1 MGAWTVK
8 WPRPGTAGGGARG
21 RVRGGSWH
29 GDPESQREGSSG
41 RSTQPHNKPSLC
53 GFQMHGRAPRV
64 TSLPAGG
71 TAPTLGPG
79 SYDITKGCPSRD
91 PGFAPF
97 LSLTS
102 RDPLTPRDL
111 LSRPGPGHYDLHCA
125 QKWQGRGDG
134 AFGSHS
140 ERFIHQVSDGPG
152 PGQYEVTTQ
161 DPDHVT
167 KPVVGA
173 APHPP
178 RPPAPPSIP
187 CPFQSHGYR
196 ESNTGRG
203 LKAIAA
209 PETDSSLG
217 PAFYCPQVVEAIR
230 GCAPFARSCSA
241 RFSFKAREGPGPG
254 QYEPHRCHQ
263 TYSHSERTGQT
274 SNHNGKKHTIKK
286 HKKYTH
292 STYKLEHS
300 IYKLSEIQTNLSR
313 HSPGPGSYDICE
325 DFYRSRSSG
334 GTASFLSHTK
344 RFTSRM
350 SSTPSPASYSVI
362 TETRAVTAATKSAPF
377 SQSGARFQQPQ
388 QQTPGPGSYQLSPS
402 PGSSVVS
409 MATAFGSSAPRPM
422 REQSQSH
429 DPGPAH
435 YHVTNPTPHRSS
447 SVWGIHCDIPGPDYY
462 DVSEVVRRKK
472 WAPHRTRTSMPVP
485 SSLLYRS
492 PVPRQQ
498 GTPGPGHYELRPQA
512 CPRLS
517 LLVSREDRFTER
529 STPGPGP
536 GEYECAPLPRSQSFN
551 VTLGAKIPLKMN
563 TRSPG
568 HAIEH

>member
-1 MGAWTVK
+1 MEASRVN

-21 RVRGGSWH
+21 RVRGGWH
-29 GDPESQREGSSG
+29 GDPESQREGSRD
-41 RSTQPHNKPSLC
+41 RSTQPQTLSC

-102 RDPLTPRDL
+102 RDPVTPRDL
-111 LSRPGPGHYDLHCA
+111 LSRPGPGHYNLHCA

-140 ERFIHQVSDGPG
+140 QRFIHQVSDGPG

-161 DPDHVT
+161 EPDHVT

-178 RPPAPPSIP
+178 RPHAPPSIP

-196 ESNTGRG
+196 ESNTARG
-203 LKAIAA
+203 LEAIAA

-217 PAFYCPQVVEAIR
+217 PAFYCPQVVEVIR

-254 QYEPHRCHQ
+254 QYEPHRVQVPRPLNVNVVNQVGEGRRVLFVNQQQSLHQ
-263 TYSHSERTGQT
+263 VMP
-274 SNHNGKKHTIKK
+274 
-286 HKKYTH
+286 
-292 STYKLEHS
+292 
-300 IYKLSEIQTNLSR
+300 R

-325 DFYRSRSSG
+325 NLYRSRSSG

-344 RFTSRM
+344 RFTSRV
-350 SSTPSPASYSVI
+350 SSSPSPASYSVI

-377 SQSGARFQQPQ
+377 SQSGARFQQSQ

-402 PGSSVVS
+402 LGTSVVS

-422 REQSQSH
+422 REQSLSQSH

-435 YHVTNPTPHRSS
+435 YNVSLLDSGTHNGSC
-447 SVWGIHCDIPGPDYY
+447 SVFLSKSPRLLTLNQDNPGPGYY
-462 DVSEVVRRKK
+462 DVSEVVRTKK
-472 WAPHRTRTSMPVP
+472 RAPHRTRTSTPLP

-492 PVPRQQ
+492 PVPREQ

-512 CPRLS
+512 CPRLT

-568 HAIEH
+568 HAIEP